1 MVYNLYILIIGWIEF
16 RFYPSNFFVWGGWM
30 VYNILMEA
38 KIGFGSPPGSGK
50 EGLTGELTLKLE
62 ADNETIK
69 RVENAINMALGEKK

>member
-1 MVYNLYILIIGWIEF
+1 
-16 RFYPSNFFVWGGWM
+16 M